1 MVFLKKVILEK
12 VLPIDCNSLLVVAQ
26 DKTLKH
32 YVFLANVQSIT
43 APGLVAVVA
52 GNGNI
57 IGTLSNSG
65 PNT

>member
-1 MVFLKKVILEK
+1 MA
-12 VLPIDCNSLLVVAQ
+12 IDQ

-32 YVFLANVQSIT
+32 YVFLAHVQSIT
-43 APGLVAVVA
+43 AAGLVAVVA

>member
-1 MVFLKKVILEK
+1 MA
-12 VLPIDCNSLLVVAQ
+12 IDQ

-32 YVFLANVQSIT
+32 YVFLANVQSIA
-43 APGLVAVVA
+43 APALVAVVA

>member
-32 YVFLANVQSIT
+32 YVFLSNVQSIT
-43 APGLVAVVA
+43 AAALVAVVA

>member
-1 MVFLKKVILEK
+1 M
-12 VLPIDCNSLLVVAQ
+12 VVAQ

-32 YVFLANVQSIT
+32 YVFLPNVQSIT
-43 APGLVAVVA
+43 APALVPVVA